1 MLYAKITG
9 RVLDEDGKKPE
20 GPKMRLAL
28 NKEGLWQWIEEGE
41 WDADVLLLPSEM
53 ADALLAAIK
62 KGYVLDETKLDVA
75 NWMVVQTEQVEY

>member
-1 MLYAKITG
+1 M
-9 RVLDEDGKKPE
+9 
-20 GPKMRLAL
+20 
-28 NKEGLWQWIEEGE
+28 IEEGE
-41 WDADVLLLPSEM
+41 WDADVLLLPSET